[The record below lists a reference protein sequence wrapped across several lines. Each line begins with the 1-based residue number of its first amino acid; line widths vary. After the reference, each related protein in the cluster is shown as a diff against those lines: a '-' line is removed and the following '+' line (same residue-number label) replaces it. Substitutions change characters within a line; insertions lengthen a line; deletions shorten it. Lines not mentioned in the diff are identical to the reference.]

1 MSYSFQSKGFSPP
14 FFFFLMLVYMGLLIF
29 FIFSDNL
36 LLVYKKVINFYMLV
50 FLSDNFTELID
61 LI

>member
-1 MSYSFQSKGFSPP
+1 
-14 FFFFLMLVYMGLLIF
+14 MLVYMGLLIF

-50 FLSDNFTELID
+50 FLSYNFTELID
-61 LI
+61 LIW